1 LTQIQVY
8 LVGAGPGDPKLL
20 TLRALEI
27 INTADVIIYD
37 RLVSRQ
43 IIDLISN
50 KVELIYVGK
59 DRTDESYSQDDINK
73 IMISKAK
80 EDKIVVRLKGG
91 DPLLFSRGVEEI
103 YALKSEGIKFEV
115 VPGISS
121 AFAVPSYAGIPLTHR
136 EISSSIAIV
145 TGHTDPKK
153 KEPQVKWSKLA
164 SSVDTIIILMGI
176 ENIKLIAE
184 KLIAGGMK
192 KNTPIASIFH
202 GTTDLQKTNIFT
214 LNDVISNNIRDK
226 LEAPSII
233 IIGNIVKFI
242 YANK

>member
-1 LTQIQVY
+1 MY

-91 DPLLFSRGVEEI
+91 DPLLF
-103 YALKSEGIKFEV
+103 LV
-115 VPGISS
+115 V
-121 AFAVPSYAGIPLTHR
+121 
-136 EISSSIAIV
+136 
-145 TGHTDPKK
+145 
-153 KEPQVKWSKLA
+153 
-164 SSVDTIIILMGI
+164 
-176 ENIKLIAE
+176 
-184 KLIAGGMK
+184 
-192 KNTPIASIFH
+192 
-202 GTTDLQKTNIFT
+202 
-214 LNDVISNNIRDK
+214 
-226 LEAPSII
+226 
-233 IIGNIVKFI
+233 
-242 YANK
+242 